1 MTPALQTKN
10 FEFSLDLAPLKQTL
24 EGINS
29 SELAG
34 RDTLK
39 FLKPPNPLS
48 ILHWTY
54 FQSWDHPHPITT
66 TVIDD
71 FEFQLTLP
79 KGDHSVTHPPTHPAC
94 LPSSPTG
101 IFTKCEFILAVKTVK
116 QRLHTNSCPLKIL
129 PRHQNFYMMVQVA
142 FSCIPKRARQH
153 TQREWADELQISP
166 DTNESFEDL
175 DTTNLA
181 LSLCHTTLRS

>member
-48 ILHWTY
+48 ILH
-54 FQSWDHPHPITT
+54 
-66 TVIDD
+66 
-71 FEFQLTLP
+71 
-79 KGDHSVTHPPTHPAC
+79 
-94 LPSSPTG
+94 
-101 IFTKCEFILAVKTVK
+101 
-116 QRLHTNSCPLKIL
+116 
-129 PRHQNFYMMVQVA
+129 
-142 FSCIPKRARQH
+142 
-153 TQREWADELQISP
+153 
-166 DTNESFEDL
+166 
-175 DTTNLA
+175 
-181 LSLCHTTLRS
+181 